1 MGLYRPVSPL
11 WHHPDN
17 PIRLGS
23 VPEAF
28 FQPIQHPRSGSPSK
42 HVLHLYPQTV
52 NIMLEYNAKNKSE
65 SQLPPPPNFSKDKV
79 YLPKLIS
86 PSLVT
91 TKRDFISLAALE
103 QAKHP
108 LDLTIDFNIMD
119 IDFFEFR
126 NTFFAFV
133 DRLYSQYLDGPDLPL
148 IIEALNNSEYGFLCY
163 LLCALLLYLALLYHR
178 LKEEFGLIVL
188 EDDCELLAS
197 VDATQYMWLFYYNL
211 FLLLLFLKSPGL
223 AARLTSWHYLYFF
236 CRLAAY
242 MVLAIKFYTFPLQFG
257 QAPFPYF
264 IRRRADRLV
273 QASPSLG
280 KLTDYYCALIA
291 VCGLVGSYHSGLH
304 VRSPQTRT
312 SVRTSHHQCPAA
324 CSVFK

>member
-1 MGLYRPVSPL
+1 
-11 WHHPDN
+11 
-17 PIRLGS
+17 
-23 VPEAF
+23 
-28 FQPIQHPRSGSPSK
+28 
-42 HVLHLYPQTV
+42 VLNLYPQTI

-65 SQLPPPPNFSKDKV
+65 SQLAAASKFIKEKV

-103 QAKHP
+103 QAKQS
-108 LDLTIDFNIMD
+108 LNLTIDFNIMD

-126 NTFFAFV
+126 NTFFSFV
-133 DRLYSQYLDGPDLPL
+133 DRFYSQYFDGPDLPL
-148 IIEALNNSEYGFLCY
+148 IIEALNNGEYGFLCY

-197 VDATQYMWLFYYNL
+197 VDATQYLWLFYYNL
-211 FLLLLFLKSPGL
+211 FLLLLFLKSPGP

-236 CRLAAY
+236 CRFATY

-273 QASPSLG
+273 KASPLLG

-291 VCGLVGSYHSGLH
+291 VCGLVGSIHSGLH
-304 VRSPQTRT
+304 L
-312 SVRTSHHQCPAA
+312 
-324 CSVFK
+324 